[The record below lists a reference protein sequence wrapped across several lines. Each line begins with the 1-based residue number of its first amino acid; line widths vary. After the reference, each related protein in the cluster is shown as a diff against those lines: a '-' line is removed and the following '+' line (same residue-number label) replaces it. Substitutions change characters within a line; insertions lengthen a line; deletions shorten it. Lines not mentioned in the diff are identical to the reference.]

1 MKIHYLNLI
10 PNVKVQER
18 VVVRL
23 ESYIKKHCNENFE
36 CSFIS
41 SKKDASFATL
51 MVLRHKTKLIL
62 SIQSNGFGNDIED
75 SIQMAITQCESKIRR
90 HKNKIAKHINEDVG
104 ITNLRNLVNKL
115 NLTTEVLNNEDFV
128 DDFVEFTFTGSKISS
143 QSAENYWN
151 NDSLDI
157 IAMTIEEAFM
167 KMEFENSNMLI
178 FISKDTGLISILNKT
193 HNGQIVAIRDVV
205 SNPQKPEPKLKV
217 KYSVEKEIKN
227 QMTKKLTRNQNT
239 KKIKEA
245 KPSPIKVAVKP
256 VVKAAIAIKSTA
268 KSKTPVK
275 PEIKKVEL
283 VKKVAKPQLKQVS
296 NLATKVG
303 TKIKKIKDV
312 KPSKKIEKPLVKKV
326 VKKFMTPVKNIV
338 AIQTESKKAKEVR
351 QVKEVKATNTNTKSN
366 MPKLKLIVN
375 KDFAKPSNIKPAL
388 SKVVT
393 TTKLKKQ
400 GPSKS

>member
-18 VVVRL
+18 VTARL

-41 SKKDASFATL
+41 SKKDASFVTL

-62 SIQSNGFGNDIED
+62 NIQSNGFGNDIED

-178 FISKDTGLISILNKT
+178 FISKDTGLISILNKI
-193 HNGQIVAIRDVV
+193 HNGQIVAIRDLV

-217 KYSVEKEIKN
+217 KHSIEKEIKN
-227 QMTKKLTRNQNT
+227 KTIQSIAQNQ
-239 KKIKEA
+239 KIVKQ
-245 KPSPIKVAVKP
+245 KQINPSPIKVAVKP
-256 VVKAAIAIKSTA
+256 LVKSAIAIKSTA

-283 VKKVAKPQLKQVS
+283 VKKVAKPEAKQV
-296 NLATKVG
+296 AKVVA
-303 TKIKKIKDV
+303 KVISKVKNIKDL
-312 KPSKKIEKPLVKKV
+312 KPSKKIEQQV
-326 VKKFMTPVKNIV
+326 VKKIVKPVNQIK
-338 AIQTESKKAKEVR
+338 AIQ
-351 QVKEVKATNTNTKSN
+351 KEVKAVNTKSA

>member
-18 VVVRL
+18 VGARL

-51 MVLRHKTKLIL
+51 MVLRHKAKLIL
-62 SIQSNGFGNDIED
+62 NIQSNGFGNDIED

-90 HKNKIAKHINEDVG
+90 HKNKIAKHINEDAG

-178 FISKDTGLISILNKT
+178 FISKDTGLISILNKI
-193 HNGQIVAIRDVV
+193 HNGQIVAIRDIV

-217 KYSVEKEIKN
+217 KYNIEKEIKN
-227 QMTKKLTRNQNT
+227 KTIQSLAKNQ
-239 KKIKEA
+239 KIVKQ
-245 KPSPIKVAVKP
+245 KRINPNPIKVAVKP
-256 VVKAAIAIKSTA
+256 LVKASLIAKINA
-268 KSKTPVK
+268 KSKTSVK

-283 VKKVAKPQLKQVS
+283 VKKVAKPEVKQV
-296 NLATKVG
+296 AKVVA
-303 TKIKKIKDV
+303 KVISKVKNIKDL
-312 KPSKKIEKPLVKKV
+312 KPSKKIEQQV
-326 VKKFMTPVKNIV
+326 VKKIVKPVNQIK
-338 AIQTESKKAKEVR
+338 AIQ
-351 QVKEVKATNTNTKSN
+351 KEVKAVNTKSN

-375 KDFAKPSNIKPAL
+375 KDFAKPSNIKPVL

-393 TTKLKKQ
+393 ATKLKKQ
-400 GPSKS
+400 GPGKS